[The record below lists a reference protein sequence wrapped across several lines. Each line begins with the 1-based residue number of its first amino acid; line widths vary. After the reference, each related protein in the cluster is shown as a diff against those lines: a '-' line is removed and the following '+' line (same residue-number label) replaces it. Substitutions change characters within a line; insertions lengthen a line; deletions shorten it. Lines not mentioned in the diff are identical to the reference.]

1 MTSPFKVTRLVLEL
15 GKAMDGFENRALKL
29 LGKICIPLARVS
41 FFAVYFWFGLLKVL
55 GLSPA
60 EALVQELWSQTLSFI
75 PFQNFVT
82 FFACY
87 EMAIGIAFLFPGL
100 ERLALY
106 LLIPH
111 MITTFGPL
119 ILLPHYTWKAFLVPT
134 LAGHYIIK
142 NLILIAL
149 GIALAAYVGDFK
161 IKHAQVDE

>member
-1 MTSPFKVTRLVLEL
+1 MTT
-15 GKAMDGFENRALKL
+15 FETKALKFL
-29 LGKICIPLARVS
+29 AKICIPLARFS
-41 FFAVYFWFGLLKVL
+41 FFVVYFGFGLLKVL

-60 EALVQELWSQTLSFI
+60 EGLVQELWSMTVSFI
-75 PFQNFVT
+75 PFHGFML
-82 FFACY
+82 FFAFY

-106 LLIPH
+106 LLLPH

-119 ILLPHYTWKAFLVPT
+119 VLLPEYTWKAFLVPT

-149 GIALAAYVGDFK
+149 GIALAAYVGNFGNRSEQK
-161 IKHAQVDE
+161 ENAIPR

>member
-1 MTSPFKVTRLVLEL
+1 MQEIRQIRGS
-15 GKAMDGFENRALKL
+15 FEKRALIFL
-29 LGKICIPLARVS
+29 EKICVPLARVS

-75 PFQNFVT
+75 PFPNFVT
-82 FFACY
+82 FLACY

-119 ILLPHYTWKAFLVPT
+119 ILLPKYTWKAFLVPT

-142 NLILIAL
+142 NLILVAL

-161 IKHAQVDE
+161 TRSAKVAD

>member
-1 MTSPFKVTRLVLEL
+1 MVS
-15 GKAMDGFENRALKL
+15 FEKRALKFL
-29 LGKICIPLARVS
+29 SRICIQLARFS
-41 FFAVYFWFGLLKVL
+41 FFAVYFWFGLLKLL

-60 EALVQELWSQTLSFI
+60 EGLVQELWSQTLWFI
-75 PFQNFVT
+75 PFPIFNN

-119 ILLPHYTWKAFLVPT
+119 VLLPKYTWKAFLVPT

-142 NLILIAL
+142 NLILVSL
-149 GIALAAYVGDFK
+149 GIALAANIGDFRTRK
-161 IKHAQVDE
+161 KRNQKNDALATPANV

>member
-1 MTSPFKVTRLVLEL
+1 MAT
-15 GKAMDGFENRALKL
+15 FEKRTLKFL
-29 LGKICIPLARVS
+29 AKICIPLARFS

-60 EALVQELWSQTLSFI
+60 EGLVQELWSQTLSFI
-75 PFQNFVT
+75 PFHAFT
-82 FFACY
+82 MFFAFY

-119 ILLPHYTWKAFLVPT
+119 VLLPKYTWKAFLVPT

-142 NLILIAL
+142 NLILVAL
-149 GIALAAYVGDFK
+149 GIALAANVGGFRTK
-161 IKHAQVDE
+161 KEKATGAPAP

>member
-1 MTSPFKVTRLVLEL
+1 MKNFET
-15 GKAMDGFENRALKL
+15 KALQFLA
-29 LGKICIPLARVS
+29 KICIPLARIS
-41 FFAVYFWFGLLKVL
+41 FFIVYFGFGLLKVL

-60 EALVQELWSQTLSFI
+60 EGLVQELWSMTVSFI
-75 PFQNFVT
+75 PFHGFML
-82 FFACY
+82 FFAYY

-119 ILLPHYTWKAFLVPT
+119 VLLPEYTWKAFLVPT

-149 GIALAAYVGDFK
+149 GIAMVAYVGHFGPKDDQNRNPV
-161 IKHAQVDE
+161 AQ